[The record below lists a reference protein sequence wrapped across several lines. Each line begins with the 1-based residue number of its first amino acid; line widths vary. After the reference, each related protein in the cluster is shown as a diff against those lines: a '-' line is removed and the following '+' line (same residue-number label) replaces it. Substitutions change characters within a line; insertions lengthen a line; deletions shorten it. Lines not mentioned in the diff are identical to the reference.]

1 MACGQ
6 NGQLVEIETIT
17 CKDGVIMMS
26 GVAVAD
32 HDHLEIRLSLPT
44 GEGVVC
50 RSLLHQPHVFAAAL
64 TGDPDGKVG
73 FVIGVPLRLVPVGQ
87 GLVVDFLRD
96 GAPWERIILLPDDLA
111 EREPPESPGLQIGCE
126 LLAYVPYTQTL
137 ILSGNIV
144 GVADLG
150 PVTLDIAIDGTEIA
164 TCRVNEPRPQLVDI
178 KRSEGVPVSPTPGWT
193 VIVSPF
199 PCPTTASKVSVSYRD
214 GQRTLSGAL
223 EVSPEVIEVD
233 DGYAAERAA
242 DSPARQVPLK
252 LFNGQNSPGVQANHR
267 EALQAKVKRQ
277 LADAPGKRLL
287 AIYDTA
293 DMPFSF
299 DFLGFLSGAEARRQA
314 LGLEAIDL
322 CIMAH
327 QQDPSP
333 DRHAYITSESFRHR
347 LHSLFF
353 EASRLLPSL
362 GSTFHFNNRQQLRAF
377 LAASGDSYQLYPGY
391 YDITLPH
398 ELNVVDRAASHMLLP
413 ASQWA
418 RDGRQPYV
426 LQPPNEMVHLARKW
440 MMAHCYPRIPVTI
453 TLRNWG
459 KDSERN
465 SNVAAWQALVDH
477 FADEPICFILLP
489 DFNALY
495 EPAPLTGPNVVLCN
509 EAVVQLSLRAAF
521 YDQAT
526 FNLMTAGGPSE
537 VTMCLKDG
545 RFMVFNYLNHLP
557 AGRPVDAL
565 LQGFPLSHPRPGAHE
580 YEKIILSDDS
590 PDRLIRETGVMFYRL
605 QRDQRWTPDFY
616 AQAGEPGNARMM

>member
-17 CKDGVIMMS
+17 SNDGVILLS
-26 GVAVAD
+26 GIAVAD
-32 HDHLEIRLSLPT
+32 HDQLEIRLSLPV
-44 GEGVVC
+44 GQEVLY
-50 RSLLHQPHVFAAAL
+50 RSLSHQPHRFAAAL
-64 TGDPDGKVG
+64 AGDPDRKVG
-73 FVIGVPLRLVPVGQ
+73 FTIALSSRALPSGQDLVI
-87 GLVVDFLRD
+87 DFTLQ
-96 GAPWERIILLPDDLA
+96 GAPWDRIVLSTDDLVK
-111 EREPPESPGLQIGCE
+111 REPPEPTGLQIGCE
-126 LLAYVPYTQTL
+126 LLAYVPHTQTL
-137 ILSGNIV
+137 VLSGNV
-144 GVADLG
+144 TGVADLES
-150 PVTLDIAIDGTEIA
+150 VTLGIVVDGAEIA
-164 TCRVNEPRPQLVDI
+164 SCRVNELRPQLVED
-178 KRSEGVPVSPTPGWT
+178 KRKAGIPVSPTPGWT
-193 VIVSPF
+193 AIVSPF
-199 PCPTTASKVSVSYRD
+199 PCPTTQTSVSIVYRD
-214 GQRTLSGAL
+214 GERTLTWPV

-233 DGYAAERAA
+233 DGYAAERAP

-252 LFNGQNSPGVQANHR
+252 LFIGQNNRWGQAHHR
-267 EALQAKVKRQ
+267 EALQAKVERQ

-299 DFLGFLSGAEARRQA
+299 DFLGFLCGAEGRRQA

-333 DRHAYITSESFRHR
+333 DRHAYVTSESFRHR
-347 LHSLFF
+347 MCNLLF
-353 EASRLLPSL
+353 EAARLLPSL
-362 GSTFHFNNRQQLRAF
+362 GSTFHFNNRQQLQAF
-377 LAASGDSYQLYPGY
+377 LAACGDSYQLHPGY
-391 YDITLPH
+391 YDVTLPH
-398 ELNVVDRAASHMLLP
+398 ELNVLDRAASHMLLP

-426 LQPPNEMVHLARKW
+426 LQPPNEMIYLARKW
-440 MMAHCYPRIPVTI
+440 MLAHCYPRIPVTV
-453 TLRNWG
+453 TLRDWG

-477 FADEPICFILLP
+477 FADAPICFILLP

-526 FNLMTAGGPSE
+526 FNLMTVGGPSE
-537 VTMCLKDG
+537 VTMCLRDG
-545 RFMVFNYLNHLP
+545 RFMVFNYMHHLS

-565 LQGFPLSHPRPGAHE
+565 FQGFPLSHPRPGAHE
-580 YEKIILSDDS
+580 YEKIILSYDT
-590 PDRLIRETGVMFYRL
+590 PDRLIAETTAMFERL
-605 QRDQRWTPDFY
+605 QQDRRWTPGFY
-616 AQAGEPGNARMM
+616 EQVGAPGNARLM